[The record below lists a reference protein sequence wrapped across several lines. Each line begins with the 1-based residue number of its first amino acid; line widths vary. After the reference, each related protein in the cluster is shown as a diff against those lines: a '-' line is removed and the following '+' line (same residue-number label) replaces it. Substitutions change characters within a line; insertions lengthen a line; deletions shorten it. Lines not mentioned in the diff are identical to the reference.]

1 MLIDCGIR
9 CEKYDFEE
17 LAEHLLGKCGY
28 FATLIS
34 MAMFAYGAQIAY
46 LVILGDTVPVVL
58 HYIFPELFVDRII
71 VMIIIASVIILPI
84 SLLKDMSALSFT
96 SLISILAD
104 VILIIIVVIVAPP
117 TAHKEGLSIH
127 VDDLRI
133 MNTTVFAGIGTFSFA
148 LICQHN
154 SFLVF
159 KSLKVPSSENWLFVT
174 YASILSAL
182 FLCFSFAITGYL
194 NFLDETKGDLLKNF
208 PDDSNSIGFARVLL
222 AICMILTYPMECFV
236 SRHCLLSMLD
246 KLHLLPHKDESKVVH
261 ESNNT
266 GLFGFIKHYYYENT
280 RTNITRII
288 SKDNISDKSTSF
300 ELVSVGKTK
309 DDVFNKIHE
318 NDTDERKSNDEELL
332 TNKFTT
338 VSFDAIS
345 DQKSNKLVD
354 SPPKNISNSDVNSK
368 SKDEVVI
375 KVEIEDSVTNL
386 IIFLSTVFLW
396 GGTLIIAIVFDD
408 LGIVL
413 SLTGAVAGSMLGY
426 ILPGLIF
433 FQAFKEELNHAWNDY
448 DEEVEV
454 ITGINVKIDSFLSRV
469 FKLQQFFMPAFM
481 LIFGFATMIIG
492 VTTVFMNSF

>member
-17 LAEHLLGKCGY
+17 LAEHLLGKYGY
-28 FATLIS
+28 FATLAS
-34 MAMFAYGAQIAY
+34 MTMFAYGAQIAY

-58 HYIFPELFVDRII
+58 NHLFSELLIDRTL
-71 VMIIIASVIILPI
+71 VMIITTTTIILPI
-84 SLLKDMSALSFT
+84 CLLKDMSALSFT

-104 VILIIIVVIVAPP
+104 VLLIIIVLIVAPS

-127 VDDLRI
+127 ADDLSI

-159 KSLKVPSSENWLFVT
+159 KSLKVPSSENWLFVS
-174 YASILSAL
+174 YASILTAL
-182 FLCFSFAITGYL
+182 ILCFCFAVSGYL

-208 PDDSNSIGFARVLL
+208 PDDSNSIGFARALL

-236 SRHCLLSMLD
+236 SRHCLLSILD

-280 RTNITRII
+280 RTNITRLV
-288 SKDNISDKSTSF
+288 SKDKLSDKSTSF
-300 ELVSVGKTK
+300 ELVSLGIKE
-309 DDVFNKIHE
+309 DVFNKIHE
-318 NDTDERKSNDEELL
+318 NDNDSDQKSNDEESLDYKL
-332 TNKFTT
+332 TT
-338 VSFDAIS
+338 VTFDGS
-345 DQKSNKLVD
+345 SNQKSNKLIE
-354 SPPKNISNSDVNSK
+354 SPSKNDSDVYSNN
-368 SKDEVVI
+368 KDEVII
-375 KVEIEDSVTNL
+375 KLEIEDSVTNL
-386 IIFLSTVFLW
+386 IIVLSTLLLW
-396 GGTLIIAIVFDD
+396 GSSLIIAIIFDD
-408 LGIVL
+408 LGVVL

-433 FQAFKEELNHAWNDY
+433 FQAFKEDFNHAWNDY

-454 ITGINVKIDSFLSRV
+454 ITGINLKIDSFLSRII
-469 FKLQQFFMPAFM
+469 KLQQFFVPTFM

-492 VTTVFMNSF
+492 VTTVFLNSF